1 MHATWLSACQ
11 PQPITPRDRAP
22 SRARCRAATP
32 LAAPV
37 RSWPSRS
44 ASITA
49 TVSPGLKRLTTNVV
63 PSPAAIDGERA
74 VALAGGDQIARAGGA
89 AGERQA
95 LDLRLEVTVRARGVD
110 PRSPCVGIRLRRIPP
125 VSSLAAATRELFGN
139 PTAIPDGAPWTLGHP
154 VASSLIWC
162 VALLSIAVP
171 LTVRRFRA
179 KTTE

>member
-1 MHATWLSACQ
+1 MVGAVRKL
-11 PQPITPRDRAP
+11 PDP
-22 SRARCRAATP
+22 AAS
-32 LAAPV
+32 L
-37 RSWPSRS
+37 
-44 ASITA
+44 
-49 TVSPGLKRLTTNVV
+49 LV